1 MLDDPAGLPVN
12 KTQNWQA
19 GFLPPIFQGTRFRAT
34 GLPVLNLERDF
45 DEPSWVGS
53 LERDLVSRLDQIH
66 QTTRPQHP
74 QLGARIAS
82 YELAARMQ
90 LEVTD
95 ALDCSDETQNTLDM
109 YGIGQEVTDS
119 YGKRCLYARRLVERG
134 VRFVQLFIERQI
146 WDNHTNLGPGL
157 KDACLKTDQPIA
169 ALLKDL
175 KQRGLLDSTLVVW
188 GGEFGRLPIAQLPED
203 RDVMKAGRDH
213 NKNAMVTWMA
223 GGGVKGGITYGST
236 DELGFAATEN
246 KITVPDWHATILHQL
261 GMHHEELYAIRN
273 GLRERLTGVE
283 EAHVVHDILM

>member
-1 MLDDPAGLPVN
+1 MNQLHLIRICRAICR
-12 KTQNWQA
+12 WQA

-134 VRFVQLFIERQI
+134 VHI
-146 WDNHTNLGPGL
+146 
-157 KDACLKTDQPIA
+157 
-169 ALLKDL
+169 
-175 KQRGLLDSTLVVW
+175 
-188 GGEFGRLPIAQLPED
+188 
-203 RDVMKAGRDH
+203 RD
-213 NKNAMVTWMA
+213 T
-223 GGGVKGGITYGST
+223 GGIP
-236 DELGFAATEN
+236 A
-246 KITVPDWHATILHQL
+246 
-261 GMHHEELYAIRN
+261 
-273 GLRERLTGVE
+273 
-283 EAHVVHDILM
+283 